1 MQFTISINGEV
12 ELTPEE
18 IWPDGDAPENP
29 TVEDVLEQMQKSGS
43 KENFMSS
50 WNLGDEIDIMVS
62 GNDRQI
68 DW

>member
-29 TVEDVLEQMQKSGS
+29 TVEDVLEQMQKSGT

-50 WNLGDEIDIMVS
+50 WNLGDDIDITVS
-62 GNDRQI
+62 GNDRQV